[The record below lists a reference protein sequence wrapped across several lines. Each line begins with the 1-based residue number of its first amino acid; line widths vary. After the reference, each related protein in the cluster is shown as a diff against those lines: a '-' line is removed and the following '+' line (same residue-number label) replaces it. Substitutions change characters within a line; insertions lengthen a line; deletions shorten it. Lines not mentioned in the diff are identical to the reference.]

1 MISENS
7 QRLMQTLLE
16 FGYEG
21 AHREALLQRLP
32 FSMATFYRAIKPL
45 LQLGL
50 VAENSPSYY
59 VLPLA
64 HPHNFAFKLWND
76 QQRLLALPASIR
88 DEIYGLLQR
97 IRSLAG
103 ENMLALW
110 LHGSAAQNSLGES
123 SDFDFVVVTSKE
135 LELDL
140 RASRIVQLT
149 VFTEKRFRR
158 LFSEGDPFLRT
169 LISHGLLLLDHDFA
183 QSYYTQPLPT
193 PSQGQRKERDEL
205 LEQLRQ
211 RLLFAIREEAP
222 ELGVPALRA
231 LAIEVTRSMLYQLQ
245 ELPAGKED
253 VLGLADFYF
262 GPAYAQLLTQCLDP
276 ETPQNS
282 WHQLLDELDHWRQ
295 QFLTHSDT
303 IRRIIS
309 ALHGSSVAQLEQ
321 ALIDTLEAL
330 TGNSILGQ
338 VETPTADRRYDL
350 TLKTQTGPVYIELK
364 SSRGAFAEPFLSK
377 TLDDLKTL
385 QAPAILILNQYR
397 DVPLWERPSLT
408 HRQLEL
414 AAQSQ
419 VALLDTVELAQAW
432 LQLTLGQQPALP
444 SALLA
449 LSGAKVSI

>member
-50 VAENSPSYY
+50 VAESSPSYY

-76 QQRLLALPASIR
+76 QQRLLSLPASVR
-88 DEIYGLLQR
+88 DEVYGLLQR

-123 SDFDFVVVTSKE
+123 SDFDFVIVTSKE

-140 RASRIVQLT
+140 RASRTVQLT

-169 LISHGLLLLDHDFA
+169 LISHGLLLLDRDFA

-231 LAIEVTRSMLYQLQ
+231 LAIEVTRSLLYQLQ
-245 ELPAGKED
+245 ELPAGKDD
-253 VLGLADFYF
+253 VLDLAAFYF

-276 ETPQNS
+276 ETPQNR
-282 WHQLLDELDHWRQ
+282 WHQLLDELDHWRE
-295 QFLTHSDT
+295 QFLTQADT
-303 IRRIIS
+303 IRRILS
-309 ALHGSSVAQLEQ
+309 ALRSSEAQLEQ
-321 ALIDTLEAL
+321 AIADALEAL
-330 TGNSILGQ
+330 TGSSILGQ
-338 VETPTADRRYDL
+338 AETSTADRRYDL
-350 TLKTQTGPVYIELK
+350 ALKTQTGPVYIELK
-364 SSRGAFAEPFLSK
+364 SSRGALAEPFLSK

-444 SALLA
+444 SALSA